1 MTFAANSADFG
12 ADKEHLLKEYSFLYT
27 DGISMSCGFLLN
39 RKECT
44 IQLEI
49 ACTKETKEELFT
61 TDESVPK
68 TRRTL
73 NNFFNLAIISE
84 PIDSWQIVRLDAYNS
99 APIFNFFS
107 GNFSKVNLD
116 IKNL

>member
-1 MTFAANSADFG
+1 VGFG
-12 ADKEHLLKEYSFLYT
+12 WTGERKKYFTENPNNFTL
-27 DGISMSCGFLLN
+27 
-39 RKECT
+39 KECT